1 MAASSSNKNQVT
13 DRSKKVNSIDTQK
26 IDELTTKVDQLL
38 KNNQG
43 KSSSWKK
50 LHRAIQKAA
59 PETERQQRIS
69 RSEIQEKIKALFT
82 EALTLSLKVIID
94 KLDIMDVEP
103 LQLTLVFVN
112 SSASVPYSSIR
123 DLPNGFNYLAHQRLA
138 IIDPDSGDQPLFN
151 EDKSIVVT
159 VNGEIYNH
167 EELRKGLK
175 NHKFHTGS
183 DCDVIAHLYEEHG
196 ENFVDMLDGI
206 FSFVLLD
213 TRDNSFMVARDA
225 KKYFGYRLR
234 HRGPDW
240 SGIYQN
246 GFNYLAHQ
254 RLAIIDPDS
263 GDQPL
268 FNEDK
273 SIVVTVNGEIYNH
286 EELRKGLKNHKF
298 HTGSDCDVIA
308 HLYEEHGE
316 NFVDMLDG
324 IFSFVLLD
332 TRDNSFMVARDAV
345 GVTSLYIGWGLDG
358 SLWVSSE
365 MKGLHED
372 CEHFE
377 AFPPGHLYS
386 SKSGGGFKQWYNP
399 PWFNE
404 SVPSTPYEP
413 LAIRSAFED
422 VRKLFFF
429 FFFLAVIKRLMTD
442 VPFGVLLSGGLDS
455 SLVASITARHLAGT
469 KAAKRWG
476 PQLHSF
482 CVGLE
487 GSPDLKAGKEV
498 AEYLGTVHHEFHFT
512 VQDGIDAIEDVI
524 YHVETYDVTTIRAS
538 TPMFLM
544 SRKIK
549 SLGVKMVLS
558 GEGSDEIFGG
568 YLYFHKA
575 PNKQEFHQETCRKAV
590 IKRLMTDVPFGVLL
604 SGGLD
609 SSLVASITARHLAG
623 TKAAKRWGPQLH
635 SFCVGLEGS
644 PDLKAGKE
652 VAEYLGTVHHEFHFT
667 VQDGIDAIEDVIYHV
682 ETYDVTTIRA
692 STPMFLMSRKIK
704 SLGVKM
710 VLSGEGSDEIFGGYL
725 YFHKAPNK
733 QEFHQETCRKIKAL
747 HKYDCLRANKA
758 TSAFGLEA
766 RVPFLDKEFINT
778 AMSLDPESKMIKP
791 EEGRIEKWVLRRAF
805 DDEERPYLPKHILYR
820 QKEQFSDGV
829 GYSWIDGLKAHAAEN
844 VNDKMMSNAAF
855 IFPHNTPLT
864 KEAYYYRMIFERFFP
879 QNSARL
885 TVPGGATVACST
897 AKAVE
902 WDASW
907 SNNMDP
913 SGRAAIGVHLS
924 AYDGSKVALP
934 LPTPHKAIDD
944 IPMMMGQEVVI
955 QT

>member
-1 MAASSSNKNQVT
+1 MILRPREFVL
-13 DRSKKVNSIDTQK
+13 R
-26 IDELTTKVDQLL
+26 
-38 KNNQG
+38 
-43 KSSSWKK
+43 
-50 LHRAIQKAA
+50 HRGPDWSGIYQHG
-59 PETERQQRIS
+59 
-69 RSEIQEKIKALFT
+69 
-82 EALTLSLKVIID
+82 D
-94 KLDIMDVEP
+94 
-103 LQLTLVFVN
+103 
-112 SSASVPYSSIR
+112 
-123 DLPNGFNYLAHQRLA
+123 NYLAHQRLA
-138 IIDPDSGDQPLFN
+138 IIDPASGDQPLFN
-151 EDKSIVVT
+151 EDKTIVVT

-167 EELRKGLK
+167 EELRKRLK
-175 NHKFHTGS
+175 NHKFRTRS
-183 DCDVIAHLYEEHG
+183 DCDVIAHLYEEYG
-196 ENFVDMLDGI
+196 EGFVDMLDGI

-225 KKYFGYRLR
+225 
-234 HRGPDW
+234 
-240 SGIYQN
+240 I
-246 GFNYLAHQ
+246 
-254 RLAIIDPDS
+254 
-263 GDQPL
+263 
-268 FNEDK
+268 
-273 SIVVTVNGEIYNH
+273 
-286 EELRKGLKNHKF
+286 
-298 HTGSDCDVIA
+298 
-308 HLYEEHGE
+308 
-316 NFVDMLDG
+316 
-324 IFSFVLLD
+324 
-332 TRDNSFMVARDAV
+332 

-358 SLWVSSE
+358 SVWVSSE

-386 SKSGGGFKQWYNP
+386 SKSGEFKQWYNP

-404 SVPSTPYEP
+404 SIPCTPYEP
-413 LAIRSAFED
+413 LAIRRAFEN
-422 VRKLFFF
+422 
-429 FFFLAVIKRLMTD
+429 AVIKRLM
-442 VPFGVLLSGGLDS
+442 S
-455 SLVASITARHLAGT
+455 
-469 KAAKRWG
+469 
-476 PQLHSF
+476 
-482 CVGLE
+482 
-487 GSPDLKAGKEV
+487 
-498 AEYLGTVHHEFHFT
+498 
-512 VQDGIDAIEDVI
+512 
-524 YHVETYDVTTIRAS
+524 
-538 TPMFLM
+538 
-544 SRKIK
+544 
-549 SLGVKMVLS
+549 
-558 GEGSDEIFGG
+558 
-568 YLYFHKA
+568 
-575 PNKQEFHQETCRKAV
+575 
-590 IKRLMTDVPFGVLL
+590 DVPFGVLL

-791 EEGRIEKWVLRRAF
+791 EEGKIEKWVLRRAF

-844 VNDKMMSNAAF
+844 VNDRMMSNAAH

-913 SGRAAIGVHLS
+913 SGRAALGVHLS
-924 AYDGSKVALP
+924 AYEGKKVALP
-934 LPTPHKAIDD
+934 SPPHKAIGDM
-944 IPMMMGQEVVI
+944 PMMMGQGVVI